1 MVMGGGRGVEG
12 CDGGGGG
19 VEWCRRERVID
30 GGVERV
36 EVELY
41 KRRVGRGDGG
51 VEGVV
56 LESAGEVEVR
66 MCWET
71 CAKF

>member
-1 MVMGGGRGVEG
+1 MEEWGGWR
-12 CDGGGGG
+12 
-19 VEWCRRERVID
+19 
-30 GGVERV
+30 
-36 EVELY
+36 VELY